1 MASDFVKNRAKK
13 QREKEKKVYK
23 TATIDRS
30 YINGKYGDETNITY
44 KTAEKPSSTETKSE
58 YHVTTGK
65 ASDFVRQRAEKQ
77 RQNRIENYGTASYG
91 QQDNEP
97 LVQRVNKSSVQDT
110 AIDMLRNRNKQQF
123 MNNGSISNK
132 YFGGLD
138 ESIIKK
144 ADKSPVRITYDKY
157 GTKHFSLD
165 REGIKKLE
173 KENMKKFPIT
183 SAVSYG
189 IVKGSGITSLVEAL
203 NRDKSI
209 NDVYEE
215 HASEHPLAS
224 GAGNVAGNLALML
237 GTGGTVGKAAG
248 GLVGKFAPKAASI
261 ASNAV
266 TFALANSAQDL
277 GDVVTGEIEPSRY
290 ARRVAVSGAAGA
302 AGTIARNLVGTGIA
316 KTLVDRG
323 MQTPFMEFVRNT
335 VSNTAFDVTDTATRQ
350 ILSDKEDRLSGKDL
364 GVQIATDFAFSMI
377 ESGMDTYNT
386 TRDNKLAMQAAVDKA
401 KNAYQAMTADSD
413 KLTRDEAAQRAE
425 LIKEYT
431 KAARRSINSHYVAGQ
446 QTAVNNFN
454 SALDIIEQAMDSYIG
469 GYNYE
474 NSVNSG
480 NAKITAKPQT
490 ESTTLQETNP
500 IAPTDSGSND
510 INEGFIDDL
519 ETAFK
524 LGLDEET
531 NKTANL
537 SEETNN
543 AVEDA
548 INLVKAQK
556 ETESVSSDVSQ
567 EEIQNSTDLA
577 IEMLKANGKNSK
589 ANVEINDTESIDNAI
604 NEGFEDI
611 PDETSPIISREA
623 LENQLSVQSTA
634 VENGVRYQV
643 SRTNNGYAGFI
654 THSDGIVDNGYHLY
668 DSPSFNTMDEAIS
681 NILDVAENNGLI
693 SNASDVDVPINEG
706 FESPEDTYNNTIKN
720 TAETAQKAEETPK
733 KTNIDNNKAEIKKRA
748 TARFGRFK
756 KGPRQHYIN
765 SYSGQDIVDYDEA
778 MSGAYMAGKNG
789 DPISSL
795 SDNENFNEF
804 YRSNSD
810 AVDAMWNYG
819 YTEYEANKR
828 NENGGVANGEVEE
841 VHNEGRVSD
850 TEPLQS
856 GTDRGN
862 GGVRSEENTAVQGGR
877 GSVEVREKRGSDNV
891 RPLDESDRSGAS
903 GRWGERVS
911 EGDKVLDN
919 GSRRGRRGVLKSGT
933 ESSDTPILDS
943 LEVGSDISY
952 NGNNY
957 EIESFKDDKVVL
969 KEKDSESDILPN
981 GSHSEVFKSDV
992 EEELETQKKAAKEPL
1007 KEKPKKKASKKA
1019 ESVSEQVKQ
1028 KDDIASQPQPKG
1040 NNYIIPSDG
1049 ADIPTT
1055 ESERYTANVDAIN
1068 TLKNIISENRIAT
1081 TEEQKVLSKFT
1092 GWGGISDAKWKKSES
1107 ELKSILSEEEYSTAS
1122 RSLLDAYYTDPAI
1135 INSIYNG
1142 LHNIGFNGGRLL
1154 EPSAGVGRFIG
1165 AMPKSMLPSVK
1176 SWTAVELDN
1185 ITGNIAKYLYPNA
1198 DVRVQGFENAKIIN
1212 GYMDAVIGNVPFG
1225 NFGVADRRYP
1235 KYVTNLI
1242 HNYFIARSLDTLR
1255 EGGVACLITS
1265 SGTMDSKSDDARRY
1279 FMKQA
1284 DLIGAIR
1291 LPNTAFKGTGT
1302 NVSTDILVFK
1312 KRADGTPY
1320 SGENFIIGQ
1329 SGTYY
1334 PVNEY
1339 FTNHR
1344 DMILGTPER
1353 VRDRFGNYVT
1363 TYNPIENG
1371 IPLEKQIENAFSNIT
1386 AKMDYPKV
1394 DNHKAAR
1401 EAIKEAR
1408 NNKEGTAYKKDG
1420 KLFINNN
1427 GIEQSVNL
1435 DAKKEAIYSSFVDIR
1450 DTARE
1455 LVNAMSLCAS
1465 DKDISKLRT
1474 ELNRQYDEFRAVYKN
1489 GFHDASVRKV
1499 ILNDTDYAFVQ
1510 DLEKVENKKIFKN
1523 DIFTKNTINPAV
1535 NITSVE
1541 TIEDGIKVSINEL
1554 GYIDTKRIADL
1565 MHTSESDII
1574 TKLNNGNEAFKDV
1587 NGNFVSAETY
1597 LSGNVR
1603 AKIKEAEALAEADSS
1618 YKKNVEALNKVLPE
1632 YIKGSDIT
1640 VNVGVTWIPAEY
1652 YGQFAAELFNIPQS
1666 DISVTYN
1673 PNGGYDVDFS
1683 GSWAVR
1689 MSPENT
1695 KIWGSKNM
1703 PFFYESER
1711 KPGLLFSLLNNKD
1724 LTVKYKDPD
1733 GNTIYDTA
1741 ATEELKNLKD
1751 KINDEFNK
1759 WLWKDADRRAEL
1771 EEVYND
1777 SFNCMV
1783 RPSYH
1788 ADVTIAGQAAD
1799 IKLREHQGKAVNR
1812 ITQSPYNTLLQ
1823 HGAGAGKTYAMIGAA
1838 MKLRQLGIAKKPVI
1852 VVPKNKIG
1860 DWRNDFFKMF
1870 PSAKVLVADDTTF
1883 AKANRKVFINKI
1895 ATTDVDAII
1904 MSKEQFQ
1911 YIPMTKEYQE
1921 QFYQSQIDSCIAAIE
1936 EARTSKG
1943 KNKSTSRQI
1952 EKRKSQLEK
1961 KLKELGETKKDYD
1974 NISFEDTGIDYIFAD
1989 EAQSYKN
1996 LMYNTNRSN
2005 VADMGAPDGNQ
2016 ITFDMLMKSNYMR
2029 SKQNGKGLVFGT
2041 ATPVMNSPVE
2051 AYTMLKYLANEE
2063 LEKRGI
2069 RNLDNFIDMF
2079 GRIESQTRQDAVGR
2093 NWTTRNA
2100 FSGFIN
2106 MNEWQQLWGMITD
2119 VVKTQD
2125 VPGIVLPKM
2134 KGGDRN
2140 VIVCEAGDAARDI
2153 IEGLADRLKKNEK
2166 KGENHV
2172 FALQSDGKKASFS
2185 QRLID
2190 PSLPYGENEKV
2201 PVAVNEIYKIWNES
2215 KTFTDKDGNTQKNG
2229 VQLVFCDYG
2238 VPKDS
2243 NSKTKSDEEFNPNA
2257 EISDERVN
2265 VYQDMKDM
2273 LVAKGVPS
2281 DEIAFIHDAK
2291 NDSQRDALYDKVRS
2305 GEVRVLIGS
2314 SKKMG
2319 EGLNV
2324 QDRIVALHEMNPL
2337 ARPGDIEQVEARA
2350 IRQGNLSP
2358 EVAVNVYV
2366 TKDTFDTKQWD
2377 TLRNKAKFIAEITR
2391 GEYTGRNA
2399 DFSSD
2404 EFGASAADIMAIS
2417 SGNPLLKEQVETND
2431 QLRKLEN
2438 LEKAFKRKVYDAQV
2452 ELDKSQKQINHYKE
2466 LLPKYQADA
2475 KKVRDV
2481 SGDNF
2486 IGRVSGKTL
2495 TKRKDFGVGLIE
2507 ASKKA
2512 INSSEDIVKVGT
2524 FGGLD
2529 LYVSG
2534 ITPMAEL
2541 RGEASYTSK
2550 LNYDSPEGT
2559 VTRLTN
2565 VLEGVK
2571 NKAKEAE
2578 TIIKANEKN
2587 IPKLQEIIDSKFDK
2601 ESELSEV
2608 RNRAKDIEA
2617 QLLVSDN
2624 DAITSSNNEVL
2635 SRKNGKQK
2643 AVYAEGDRSAEWIAD
2658 KSSDNKVTTP
2668 KRLSDIIADI
2678 QHEFGM
2684 NITVGHI
2691 RNRDTAGEF
2700 NTRDKGAKTR
2710 TANDLPTIAHE
2721 LGHWFDDQYKI
2732 TSSTVP
2738 KEVEADF
2745 KKALGT
2751 LADEYMPSLRTKEGM
2766 AEFFRKY
2773 LQNREIA
2780 AIDYPEATKYL
2791 LSKLSPLDLVRITSL
2806 ADQVNAYYS
2815 MGAKNAQGSIRLN
2828 EDRIIDRRTKFE
2840 KVIDKKDQI
2849 YQAMVD
2855 SNHGIRLMGKSVGN
2869 NSAYIS
2875 AANAAYSDA
2884 RTEQIILGDLTDYD
2898 GNYVDAGLKTVLHG
2912 LDTNPEHDMYGDFG
2926 EYLILKHGQ
2935 EFLAQGKRVFASDK
2949 MNSTQWMQNRLEE
2962 LDEKYPEFEK
2972 MSYRLYNFLTEFTQT
2987 WAVDTGLISQDDFNR
3002 MQALYPNY
3010 VPFFRAGFKTRGN
3023 SLSRAKGSG
3032 RDIINPIDNIINMVT
3047 KTVNTATRNHVLLDI
3062 RKVALDEGVDASF
3075 IEKIP
3080 DPLVPKKFDARGLK
3094 AQLANDSFDIMAENN
3109 ASFEVMDAM
3118 QTLIDN
3124 INDTLI
3130 QFEIGKAR
3138 GDVIQML
3145 VNGKKEFWKV
3155 NDKLL
3160 LDSITN
3166 MNAHTAN
3173 AVLNA
3178 YGKMTR
3184 FMTSNVT
3191 GRNIIWSIFS
3201 NMPRDIQTAY
3211 TYFDGYNPLPLIKGI
3226 GSAYLNSFRHAAGKS
3241 VAPYFSE
3248 YLSMG
3253 GGGAGVWQGQES
3265 YVSDMRKKLNTVN
3278 PKSFNMFESIAFVS
3292 NTIEMGPRFAM
3303 YVHLREHGRN
3313 QQQAFYEAMDLTV
3326 NFRRHGTVSRDINKV
3341 SQFFNA
3347 SVQGVDKSVRFFTG
3361 EDIKGTNPKQ
3371 RAMAVK
3377 KRVGMYIAIS
3387 AALAAMNYAINNTD
3401 DEKKKYYQLMS
3412 SYTKNSYFL
3421 IPLNEKG
3428 EYFAIPKARELSVL
3442 TSMFERIL
3450 EYSLGGNKHAF
3461 DDFYSYW
3468 GENCLPNIISEFVQ
3482 FPFRIADNGLNQA
3495 IEDTVA
3501 GVLGSM
3507 GIIGVLAENMANRD
3521 FLGRPIVSNTY
3532 KERMP
3537 KDQYDAKTSEFA
3549 YLLGNAL
3556 NVSPKKID
3564 HFADNTLGVMWEV
3577 PAAVLPIDDGKGTKG
3592 ERDWTVGIKNKY
3604 RKSAAY
3610 SNDISNWIYDE
3621 RSKSEAKAN
3630 HNEDD
3635 IDAAIAYKMDNL
3647 YASFYTNFNKLNK
3660 NNHTSSQKEA
3670 KYSVLDMLV
3679 GYRNAKEN
3687 GIYPDGMVAIMSVI
3701 KNSKDISL
3709 LPNAMNTYVKDKD
3722 KKQFDLSDVRYV
3734 EYQTLYN
3741 KYYFE
3746 NAEDQLD
3753 LSSDINTQVSVLKK
3767 CKEAAKNKATNDM
3780 LKLFSGA
3787 KIDRSED
3794 NAGMNIA
3801 KSNYKAALTEARE
3814 KDENHEITDFEKY
3827 ELAIEYAKKSKDKTF
3842 TAEDFYYDSLDKDSK
3857 AKYDSWTKAGGS
3869 FDNYDELLELNDIP
3883 ADKKSNGNSIPNSKK
3898 NKVADAITSQGW
3910 NEKLMQIAWERA
3922 GYKDDL
3928 DEYMSTKKYNYTG
3941 YRVNG
3946 ASSSGTSNKKA
3957 VNSTSSL
3964 NSSWTGMTF

>member
-1 MASDFVKNRAKK
+1 M
-13 QREKEKKVYK
+13 
-23 TATIDRS
+23 
-30 YINGKYGDETNITY
+30 
-44 KTAEKPSSTETKSE
+44 
-58 YHVTTGK
+58 
-65 ASDFVRQRAEKQ
+65 
-77 RQNRIENYGTASYG
+77 
-91 QQDNEP
+91 
-97 LVQRVNKSSVQDT
+97 
-110 AIDMLRNRNKQQF
+110 
-123 MNNGSISNK
+123 
-132 YFGGLD
+132 
-138 ESIIKK
+138 
-144 ADKSPVRITYDKY
+144 
-157 GTKHFSLD
+157 
-165 REGIKKLE
+165 
-173 KENMKKFPIT
+173 
-183 SAVSYG
+183 
-189 IVKGSGITSLVEAL
+189 
-203 NRDKSI
+203 
-209 NDVYEE
+209 
-215 HASEHPLAS
+215 
-224 GAGNVAGNLALML
+224 
-237 GTGGTVGKAAG
+237 
-248 GLVGKFAPKAASI
+248 
-261 ASNAV
+261 
-266 TFALANSAQDL
+266 
-277 GDVVTGEIEPSRY
+277 
-290 ARRVAVSGAAGA
+290 
-302 AGTIARNLVGTGIA
+302 
-316 KTLVDRG
+316 
-323 MQTPFMEFVRNT
+323 
-335 VSNTAFDVTDTATRQ
+335 
-350 ILSDKEDRLSGKDL
+350 
-364 GVQIATDFAFSMI
+364 
-377 ESGMDTYNT
+377 
-386 TRDNKLAMQAAVDKA
+386 
-401 KNAYQAMTADSD
+401 
-413 KLTRDEAAQRAE
+413 
-425 LIKEYT
+425 
-431 KAARRSINSHYVAGQ
+431 
-446 QTAVNNFN
+446 
-454 SALDIIEQAMDSYIG
+454 
-469 GYNYE
+469 
-474 NSVNSG
+474 
-480 NAKITAKPQT
+480 
-490 ESTTLQETNP
+490 
-500 IAPTDSGSND
+500 
-510 INEGFIDDL
+510 
-519 ETAFK
+519 
-524 LGLDEET
+524 
-531 NKTANL
+531 
-537 SEETNN
+537 
-543 AVEDA
+543 
-548 INLVKAQK
+548 
-556 ETESVSSDVSQ
+556 
-567 EEIQNSTDLA
+567 
-577 IEMLKANGKNSK
+577 
-589 ANVEINDTESIDNAI
+589 
-604 NEGFEDI
+604 
-611 PDETSPIISREA
+611 
-623 LENQLSVQSTA
+623 
-634 VENGVRYQV
+634 
-643 SRTNNGYAGFI
+643 
-654 THSDGIVDNGYHLY
+654 
-668 DSPSFNTMDEAIS
+668 
-681 NILDVAENNGLI
+681 
-693 SNASDVDVPINEG
+693 
-706 FESPEDTYNNTIKN
+706 
-720 TAETAQKAEETPK
+720 
-733 KTNIDNNKAEIKKRA
+733 
-748 TARFGRFK
+748 
-756 KGPRQHYIN
+756 
-765 SYSGQDIVDYDEA
+765 
-778 MSGAYMAGKNG
+778 
-789 DPISSL
+789 
-795 SDNENFNEF
+795 
-804 YRSNSD
+804 
-810 AVDAMWNYG
+810 
-819 YTEYEANKR
+819 
-828 NENGGVANGEVEE
+828 
-841 VHNEGRVSD
+841 
-850 TEPLQS
+850 
-856 GTDRGN
+856 
-862 GGVRSEENTAVQGGR
+862 
-877 GSVEVREKRGSDNV
+877 
-891 RPLDESDRSGAS
+891 
-903 GRWGERVS
+903 
-911 EGDKVLDN
+911 
-919 GSRRGRRGVLKSGT
+919 
-933 ESSDTPILDS
+933 
-943 LEVGSDISY
+943 
-952 NGNNY
+952 
-957 EIESFKDDKVVL
+957 
-969 KEKDSESDILPN
+969 
-981 GSHSEVFKSDV
+981 
-992 EEELETQKKAAKEPL
+992 
-1007 KEKPKKKASKKA
+1007 
-1019 ESVSEQVKQ
+1019 
-1028 KDDIASQPQPKG
+1028 
-1040 NNYIIPSDG
+1040 
-1049 ADIPTT
+1049 
-1055 ESERYTANVDAIN
+1055 
-1068 TLKNIISENRIAT
+1068 
-1081 TEEQKVLSKFT
+1081 
-1092 GWGGISDAKWKKSES
+1092 
-1107 ELKSILSEEEYSTAS
+1107 
-1122 RSLLDAYYTDPAI
+1122 
-1135 INSIYNG
+1135 
-1142 LHNIGFNGGRLL
+1142 
-1154 EPSAGVGRFIG
+1154 
-1165 AMPKSMLPSVK
+1165 
-1176 SWTAVELDN
+1176 
-1185 ITGNIAKYLYPNA
+1185 
-1198 DVRVQGFENAKIIN
+1198 
-1212 GYMDAVIGNVPFG
+1212 
-1225 NFGVADRRYP
+1225 
-1235 KYVTNLI
+1235 
-1242 HNYFIARSLDTLR
+1242 
-1255 EGGVACLITS
+1255 
-1265 SGTMDSKSDDARRY
+1265 
-1279 FMKQA
+1279 
-1284 DLIGAIR
+1284 
-1291 LPNTAFKGTGT
+1291 
-1302 NVSTDILVFK
+1302 
-1312 KRADGTPY
+1312 
-1320 SGENFIIGQ
+1320 
-1329 SGTYY
+1329 
-1334 PVNEY
+1334 
-1339 FTNHR
+1339 
-1344 DMILGTPER
+1344 
-1353 VRDRFGNYVT
+1353 
-1363 TYNPIENG
+1363 
-1371 IPLEKQIENAFSNIT
+1371 
-1386 AKMDYPKV
+1386 
-1394 DNHKAAR
+1394 
-1401 EAIKEAR
+1401 
-1408 NNKEGTAYKKDG
+1408 
-1420 KLFINNN
+1420 
-1427 GIEQSVNL
+1427 
-1435 DAKKEAIYSSFVDIR
+1435 
-1450 DTARE
+1450 
-1455 LVNAMSLCAS
+1455 
-1465 DKDISKLRT
+1465 
-1474 ELNRQYDEFRAVYKN
+1474 
-1489 GFHDASVRKV
+1489 
-1499 ILNDTDYAFVQ
+1499 
-1510 DLEKVENKKIFKN
+1510 
-1523 DIFTKNTINPAV
+1523 
-1535 NITSVE
+1535 
-1541 TIEDGIKVSINEL
+1541 
-1554 GYIDTKRIADL
+1554 
-1565 MHTSESDII
+1565 
-1574 TKLNNGNEAFKDV
+1574 
-1587 NGNFVSAETY
+1587 
-1597 LSGNVR
+1597 
-1603 AKIKEAEALAEADSS
+1603 
-1618 YKKNVEALNKVLPE
+1618 LPE

-1652 YGQFAAELFNIPQS
+1652 YGQFAAELFNMPQS

-1733 GNTIYDTA
+1733 GKTIYDAA
-1741 ATEELKNLKD
+1741 ATEELRTLKD
-1751 KINDEFNK
+1751 KINSQFNK
-1759 WLWKDADRRAEL
+1759 WLWKDAERRVQL

-1783 RPSYH
+1783 RPSYSSDTVI
-1788 ADVTIAGQAAD
+1788 ADQAAD
-1799 IKLREHQGKAVNR
+1799 IKLRDHQGKAVNR
-1812 ITQSPYNTLLQ
+1812 IVQSPYNTLLQ
-1823 HGAGAGKTYAMIGAA
+1823 HGAGAGKTYAMIGSV

-1883 AKANRKVFINKI
+1883 AKANRKVFTNKI
-1895 ATTDVDAII
+1895 ATTDVDAVI

-2079 GRIESQTRQDAVGR
+2079 GKIESQTRQDAVGR

-2119 VVKTQD
+2119 VVRTQD

-2215 KTFTDKDGNTQKNG
+2215 KTFKDKDGNTQKNG

-2257 EISDERVN
+2257 EVSDERVN

-2291 NDSQRDALYDKVRS
+2291 NDSQRDVLYDKVRS

-2377 TLRNKAKFIAEITR
+2377 TLRNKAKFIAEITS

-2417 SGNPLLKEQVETND
+2417 SGNPLLKEQVETNE

-2452 ELDKSQKQINHYKE
+2452 ELDKSEKQINHYKE

-2475 KKVRDV
+2475 KKVRDI

-2578 TIIKANEKN
+2578 TIIKTNEKN
-2587 IPKLQEIIDSKFDK
+2587 IPKLQEIIESKFDN

-2624 DAITSSNNEVL
+2624 DAITSSNDEVL
-2635 SRKNGKQK
+2635 ARKIAKPLAGNGKTDNSEIGHIKEQIKSHSNELNKMEVVATVPIKPYPAGMVKTDIAKNIAKFFERFGFKIPVKGIGDVVIDEKRIKQSLHYTGNLAELMAYKSLPYVLKNGIEIGTHDNHKGRNYKTITIAAPVSFINVESGKKIRGNVGVVIKKTTDNFYKVHRVLAPDGTVLDIEKAEATNVEGELSRSPIAATIASATTDNVTLERKNGKQNAIK
-2643 AVYAEGDRSAEWIAD
+2643 TEVDNSADWTAT
-2658 KSSDNKVTTP
+2658 KTSDNKVEKP

-2732 TSSTVP
+2732 TSSTLP

-2791 LSKLSPLDLVRITSL
+2791 LSKLSPLDLARITSL

-2815 MGAKNAQGSIRLN
+2815 MGAENAQGSIRLN

-2840 KVIDKKDQI
+2840 KAIDKKDQI

-2898 GNYVDAGLKTVLHG
+2898 GNYVGAGFKTALNG
-2912 LDTNPEHDMYGDFG
+2912 LDTNPKHEMYGDFG

-2935 EFLAQGKRVFASDK
+2935 EFLAQGKRVFASDE

-3124 INDTLI
+3124 INDTLV

-3184 FMTSNVT
+3184 FMTSNIT

-3292 NTIEMGPRFAM
+3292 DTIEMGPRFAM

-3401 DEKKKYYQLMS
+3401 DENKKYYQVLS

-3421 IPLNEKG
+3421 IPLNGKG

-3450 EYSLGGNKHAF
+3450 EYSSGGNKHAF

-3501 GVLGSM
+3501 GVLGSL
-3507 GIIGVLAENMANRD
+3507 GIIGVFAESMANRD

-3537 KDQYDAKTSEFA
+3537 KDQYDARTSEFA

-3556 NVSPKKID
+3556 NISPKKID
-3564 HFADNTLGVMWEV
+3564 HMADNTLGVMWEV

-3630 HNEDD
+3630 HYEDD

-3660 NNHTSSQKEA
+3660 NNHISSQKEA

-3687 GIYPDGMVAIMSVI
+3687 GIYPDGMVAVMSVI
-3701 KNSKDISL
+3701 KNSKDTSL

-3746 NAEDQLD
+3746 NAEEQLD

-3814 KDENHEITDFEKY
+3814 KDENHEITAFEKY

-3883 ADKKSNGNSIPNSKK
+3883 ADKKSDGNSIPNSKK

-3928 DEYMSTKKYNYTG
+3928 NEYMSTKKYNYTG

-3946 ASSSGTSNKKA
+3946 ASLSGTSNKKV

-3964 NSSWTGMTF
+3964 NSSWTGITF